1 MAAPTEVTSVTSAY
15 KFVRTSCN
23 ALLGKM
29 SVYQLNDTMRTLSLS
44 LGIKEQSLSGLAGVG
59 SDPMGRVGFLEIN
72 LQPILG
78 NGLIL
83 EVKESLSL
91 EEAIQNNQRV
101 VQI

>member
-1 MAAPTEVTSVTSAY
+1 
-15 KFVRTSCN
+15 
-23 ALLGKM
+23 M
-29 SVYQLNDTMRTLSLS
+29 SVYQLNDTMRTLSLT

-59 SDPMGRVGFLEIN
+59 SDSMGRVGLLEIN

-83 EVKESLSL
+83 EVKESLNL
-91 EEAIQNNQRV
+91 EEAIQNNQHV